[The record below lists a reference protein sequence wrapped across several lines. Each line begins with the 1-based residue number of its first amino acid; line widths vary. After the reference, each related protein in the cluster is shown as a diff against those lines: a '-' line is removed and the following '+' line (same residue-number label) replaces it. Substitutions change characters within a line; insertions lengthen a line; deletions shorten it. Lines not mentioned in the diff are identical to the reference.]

1 MSVTQLEALEAT
13 RLEVARATQEEITVG
28 RKEKQEL
35 QSQLEAA
42 QQLLH
47 QQSSELQALKAKISQ
62 NVGLSTSLGKG
73 AARACTSGSMCTQN
87 QNPAWGNVNAAAL
100 VSCNVLLHFTQQ
112 PTLTVACLCCYDPQ
126 LLGGQSTLIR
136 CKKKRERGREIQRLT
151 QL

>member
-1 MSVTQLEALEAT
+1 MSVSQLEALEAT

-47 QQSSELQALKAKISQ
+47 QQNSELQALKAKISQ
-62 NVGLSTSLGKG
+62 NAGLSTSLGKG
-73 AARACTSGSMCTQN
+73 ASRACISSSMRIYKQD
-87 QNPAWGNVNAAAL
+87 PAWRNVNTAVP
-100 VSCNVLLHFTQQ
+100 VSCNVLLHSTQQ
-112 PTLTVACLCCYDPQ
+112 PTQTVACFCCYDSQ
-126 LLGGQSTLIR
+126 LLGGQSTLTR
-136 CKKKRERGREIQRLT
+136 CRKKRDRGRKIRRLT